1 MKERLNDLKTT
12 LPGVIIFASALVA
25 VYMGRATLTEASAFI
40 AAAAV
45 LIGWKPKPK
54 SN

>member
-1 MKERLNDLKTT
+1 MKERLKDLKTT
-12 LPGVIIFASALVA
+12 LPGVVIFASALVA

-40 AAAAV
+40 AAVV
-45 LIGWKPKPK
+45 LIGYKPKKK